1 MSQAVPL
8 HIVILAAGKGR
19 RMHSRRPKVLQPVG
33 GRAMLAHVLDVAL
46 ELPRED
52 IHVVYGSGGDQ
63 VRAAF
68 AEAPVRW
75 VEQPRQLGTGD
86 AVARA
91 LPDIPDE
98 HRVLV
103 LMGDQPLLTA
113 SVLAPM
119 IESGADCAV
128 LTMQP
133 PDPHGYGRIRRD
145 AAGAVAA
152 IVEEADAGPEERAIG
167 EVNSGILMF
176 SAAPLR
182 TWLAGLQAN
191 NHQGEY
197 YLTDALAMAVAEG
210 RVVEAHRAPDFRA
223 LLGANDLLQLAEL
236 ERHYQ
241 RRRVEALMRAGVR
254 MAAPDTV
261 IVRGQVDAESDT
273 FLDIG
278 VVIEGDVSL
287 GEGSEIGPYSRV
299 ADSRLAAG
307 TRVLS
312 HSVLEGVVSEGAC
325 TIGPFARLRPGTV
338 LAAGVKVGNFVETK
352 KARFGAG
359 AQASHLSYL
368 GDASLGRDVNIGA
381 GTITCNYDGVDKHQT
396 EIGDGVFIGSDS
408 QLVAPVKVGAGAY
421 IGAGSTITRDAPA
434 GQLTLCRARQRTIPD
449 WKPPQK
455 DSD

>member
-1 MSQAVPL
+1 MAETPPL

-46 ELPRED
+46 DLPRED

-75 VEQPRQLGTGD
+75 VEQPEQLGTGD

-91 LPDIPDE
+91 LPGIPDE

-113 SVLAPM
+113 AVLAPL
-119 IESGADCAV
+119 IDTGADCAV
-128 LTMQP
+128 LTMEP

-145 AAGAVAA
+145 ASGAVQA
-152 IVEEADAGPEERAIG
+152 IVEEADASPGERDIG
-167 EVNSGILMF
+167 EVNTGILMF
-176 SAAPLR
+176 AAAPLR
-182 TWLAGLQAN
+182 GWLAALQTDN
-191 NHQGEY
+191 RQGEH
-197 YLTDALAMAVAEG
+197 YLTDAVAMAVTEG
-210 RVVEAHRAPDFRA
+210 RVVEAHRAQDYRA
-223 LLGANDLLQLAEL
+223 LLGANDLVQLAEL

-241 RRRVEALMRAGVR
+241 RRRIEALMRAGVR
-254 MAAPDTV
+254 MAAPDSV
-261 IVRGQVDAESDT
+261 VVRGQVDAESDT
-273 FLDIG
+273 FLDVG

-287 GEGSEIGPYSRV
+287 GEGTEIGPYTRI

-312 HSVLEGVVSEGAC
+312 HSVLEGVVTEGAC

-338 LAAGVKVGNFVETK
+338 LGAGVKIGNFVETK

-368 GDASLGRDVNIGA
+368 GDASLGRDVNVGA

-396 EIGDGVFIGSDS
+396 HIGDGAFIGSDS
-408 QLVAPVKVGAGAY
+408 QLVAPVTVGAGAY

-434 GQLTLCRARQRTIPD
+434 GQLTLCRGRQRTVSG

-455 DSD
+455 ERD